1 MPNTFYK
8 CPHGQFLEQK
18 LSEGLL
24 IYFHEDG
31 SPCDL
36 LNNLQVTPEMILLEQ
51 CQRSLQGN
59 GVLRYGEMV
68 AQNAY
73 DFAKIRSKDLRL
85 AGELQQLLLGFHN
98 SDLVRQKVYALL
110 QASVDNA
117 NKAEFLALSQLLCFF
132 FAQQYYQEALK
143 EYQLKIRE
151 LVYVL
156 GEAVE
161 PLLQRLGMQS
171 LSSDSYKFYHEA
183 VFAKRFEYH
192 PKPEQRKK
200 NADLVDFVTAALK
213 NI

>member
-18 LSEGLL
+18 LSDGLL

-36 LNNLQVTPEMILLEQ
+36 LNNLQVTPERILLEQ
-51 CQRSLQGN
+51 CQRSLQRKS
-59 GVLRYGEMV
+59 LLHYGEMV

-73 DFAKIRSKDLRL
+73 DFAKIRSKDLRS

-98 SDLVRQKVYALL
+98 SDLVRQKVYELL
-110 QASVDNA
+110 QACVGDA
-117 NKAEFLALSQLLCFF
+117 AEEEFLALCKLLCFF
-132 FAQQYYQEALK
+132 FAQQYYQDALK
-143 EYQLKIRE
+143 EYQLKVRE
-151 LVYVL
+151 LVYIL

-161 PLLQRLGMQS
+161 LLLQRLGMQS

-192 PKPEQRKK
+192 PNPEQRKK
-200 NADLVDFVTAALK
+200 NTDLVAFATAALK